1 MINFFEVSSF
11 VIPLILAITLHEAAH
26 GFAANML
33 GDDTAKRLGRVTLNP
48 LRHIDRFGTI
58 ILPGLLIFTGSP
70 FIIGWAKPV
79 PVLFNRLRHPRSGTL
94 WVSLAGP
101 GTNLVLA
108 FLSALALHL
117 ESFVTPEQAP
127 WLYMNLYHSIN
138 INIVLA
144 IFNMIPVLPL
154 DGGRVL
160 GSLLPPRIA
169 AVYARGERFGLMA
182 VFLLFLAAGF
192 LYNHQIIPF
201 DLMQTLVYGPADW
214 LRMVLLHLAGIGN
227 SAQ

>member
-1 MINFFEVSSF
+1 MINIFEISSF
-11 VIPLILAITLHEAAH
+11 IIPLILAITLHEAAH

-48 LRHIDRFGTI
+48 FRHVDRFGTI
-58 ILPGLLIFTGSP
+58 IMPGLLILTGSP

-79 PVLFNRLRHPRSGTL
+79 PVQFNRLRHPRSGTF

-108 FLSALALHL
+108 FISALALHL
-117 ESFVTPEQAP
+117 EPLVTPEQAP

-160 GSLLPPRIA
+160 GALLPLRIS
-169 AVYARGERFGLMA
+169 AVYARSERFGMA
-182 VFLLFLAAGF
+182 VVFLLFLTAGF
-192 LYNHQIIPF
+192 LYNHHIIPL
-201 DLMQTLVYGPADW
+201 DLMQTLVYTPAEW
-214 LRMVLLHLAGIGN
+214 LRMGILHLAGIGN